1 MHENPA
7 KVQNAWKLTKL
18 FFIRGNKK
26 CQKQCYRGTCAQHQL
41 NFRQLKT
48 FNSVENY

>member
-26 CQKQCYRGTCAQHQL
+26 CQKQCYREEHVSKTNL
-41 NFRQLKT
+41 ILDNLKLLT
-48 FNSVENY
+48 Q